1 MPRYRP
7 YASSASSSASLRS
20 SAVESAQARGRKPK
34 AAETAGKYVDQGS
47 GIGAIVKNDGDIS
60 SVIWDSAAFKAGLV
74 VGAKILAVN
83 GNEFSPEDWKAAI
96 TAAKDGKTPIQ
107 IIVKQDKYY
116 RTLSLAYSGGLRYPR
131 LEKTGEGEGSLDRLL
146 KPRT

>member
-1 MPRYRP
+1 MRRKIPP
-7 YASSASSSASLRS
+7 TQALVCFESSARH
-20 SAVESAQARGRKPK
+20 ESFTK

-47 GIGAIVKNDGDIS
+47 GIGAIVKNDGEIS

-83 GNEFSPEDWKAAI
+83 GYEFSPEAWKGAI
-96 TAAKDGKTPIQ
+96 TGGKDGKTPIQ

-131 LEKTGEGEGSLDRLL
+131 LEKTGAGEGSLDRLL